1 MILLPWLL
9 SRTAY
14 LKRHALIERA
24 RETRARV
31 LFTVAR
37 KVKVKNPQGSFMAWT
52 AKQSGFFSQNLFGK
66 QYKFSF
72 KFCQ

>member
-24 RETRARV
+24 RGTRARV
-31 LFTVAR
+31 LSTVGR
-37 KVKVKNPQGSFMAWT
+37 KVKVKNPQGSFMA
-52 AKQSGFFSQNLFGK
+52 
-66 QYKFSF
+66 
-72 KFCQ
+72 

>member
-1 MILLPWLL
+1 MILLPRLL

-24 RETRARV
+24 RETRV
-31 LFTVAR
+31 LSTVAR

-52 AKQSGFFSQNLFGK
+52 AKQSGFFSQ
-66 QYKFSF
+66 
-72 KFCQ
+72 

>member
-24 RETRARV
+24 RGTRARV
-31 LFTVAR
+31 LSTVAR
-37 KVKVKNPQGSFMAWT
+37 KVKVKNPQGSFMA
-52 AKQSGFFSQNLFGK
+52 
-66 QYKFSF
+66 
-72 KFCQ
+72 